1 MFVYGFFSI
10 SLSLFNI
17 SYSSQAQK
25 TLKKTQNLEPKSRSK
40 KMKSNEWTH
49 RNMCVF
55 INVEKKS
62 CYSTV
67 HTSSEQQER
76 RDMKMLQIVT
86 KHSRATKREAKKTVA
101 ICVSFAVLWIKIC
114 VMKIKMCI
122 HFCCDRVVRR
132 WKKMCAFGQLT
143 KLVHEISFNATT
155 IQFHWIHK
163 FPTFI
168 ALKLHFN
175 RRHSRKKQKQ
185 K

>member
-1 MFVYGFFSI
+1 MNELTEICVY
-10 SLSLFNI
+10 SL
-17 SYSSQAQK
+17 K
-25 TLKKTQNLEPKSRSK
+25 WK
-40 KMKSNEWTH
+40 
-49 RNMCVF
+49 
-55 INVEKKS
+55 KKS

-122 HFCCDRVVRR
+122 HFGCDRVVRR

-175 RRHSRKKQKQ
+175 RRHSRKKTKITRFILCAIAIAGCDDSLSYDKQ
-185 K
+185 

>member
-1 MFVYGFFSI
+1 MNELTEICVY
-10 SLSLFNI
+10 SLKWKKVMLFNGSHFFRAARKKRYENVTNSNEAFK
-17 SYSSQAQK
+17 SY
-25 TLKKTQNLEPKSRSK
+25 EERSK
-40 KMKSNEWTH
+40 
-49 RNMCVF
+49 
-55 INVEKKS
+55 
-62 CYSTV
+62 
-67 HTSSEQQER
+67 
-76 RDMKMLQIVT
+76 
-86 KHSRATKREAKKTVA
+86 KKTVA

-122 HFCCDRVVRR
+122 HFGCDRVVRR

-175 RRHSRKKQKQ
+175 RRHSRKKTKITRFILCAIAIAGCDDSLSYDKQ
-185 K
+185 